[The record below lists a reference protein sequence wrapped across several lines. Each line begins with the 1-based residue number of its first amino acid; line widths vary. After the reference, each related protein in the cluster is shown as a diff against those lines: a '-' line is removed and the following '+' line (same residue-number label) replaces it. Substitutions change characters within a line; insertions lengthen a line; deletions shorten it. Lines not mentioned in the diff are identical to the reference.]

1 MGECA
6 LVVSGTWRGDPLDAA
21 EVARLHLRRE
31 PEALWVEVEA
41 PFHGDPA
48 PPGPPGPCDGLWEFE
63 VVELF
68 LAGSGPFY
76 LEVELG
82 PHGHHLVL
90 QLAGVRRVSA
100 RALPLDYRVE
110 RRGARW
116 RGRARLP
123 AAWLPPG
130 PLRGNAYAIHGRGE
144 ARRYLA
150 AHPLPGAAPDFH
162 QPERFVALP
171 ELDVPPTGS

>member
-6 LVVSGTWRGDPLDAA
+6 LVVAATWDGDPVGPEEAA
-21 EVARLHLRRE
+21 SVRLRRE
-31 PEALWVEVEA
+31 ADVLRLEVDA

-48 PPGPPGPCDGLWEFE
+48 PPGAAGPHDGLWDHE

-68 LAGSGPFY
+68 LAGTGAAY
-76 LEVELG
+76 VEVELG

-90 QLAGVRRVSA
+90 RLADVRRVTE
-100 RALPLDYRVE
+100 RALPLEYRAE
-110 RRGARW
+110 RLGARW
-116 RGRARLP
+116 RGSARLP

-130 PLRGNAYAIHGRGE
+130 PLRGNAYAIHGLGA

-150 AHPLPGAAPDFH
+150 AHPVPGTAPDFH
-162 QPERFVALP
+162 QPARFEALP
-171 ELDVPPTGS
+171 TLD

>member
-6 LVVSGTWRGDPLDAA
+6 LVVGSTWDGDPVGPDEAA
-21 EVARLHLRRE
+21 HLRLRRE
-31 PEALWVEVEA
+31 SDVLTVEVEA

-48 PPGPPGPCDGLWEFE
+48 PPSAPGPHVGLWEHE

-68 LAGSGPFY
+68 VAGSGAAY

-90 QLAGVRRVSA
+90 RLADVRRVAEHS
-100 RALPLDYRVE
+100 LPLDYRAE
-110 RRGARW
+110 RSGARW
-116 RGRARLP
+116 RGTARVP

-130 PLRGNAYAIHGRGE
+130 PLRGNAYAIHGVGA

-150 AHPLPGAAPDFH
+150 AHAVPGAAPDFH
-162 QPERFVALP
+162 QPKRFAPLPALEAP
-171 ELDVPPTGS
+171 EVSG